1 MPDKITLD
9 TTIVI
14 YAFGRPDDVRK
25 RIAKEIITKCNV
37 ISLQVLNE
45 TIFVLLKK
53 FKLPLEEIEKV
64 AEFMKQKF
72 VITNLNIHTLDLTIT
87 ILNKYGF
94 SFWDSMMVAAAL
106 DNQCSILYSED
117 LHHKQII
124 EGKLHIINPFL

>member
-1 MPDKITLD
+1 
-9 TTIVI
+9 
-14 YAFGRPDDVRK
+14 
-25 RIAKEIITKCNV
+25 
-37 ISLQVLNE
+37 
-45 TIFVLLKK
+45 
-53 FKLPLEEIEKV
+53 
-64 AEFMKQKF
+64 MKQKF

-124 EGKLHIINPFL
+124 